1 MGHMV
6 KNQTTEIRVKLCTLR
21 ADLGTYVFY
30 GGYITHG
37 TNTHTHTHLR
47 PSYLPY
53 TGLGISQSSNNR
65 TMNDYLLLNYV

>member
-21 ADLGTYVFY
+21 ADLGMYVFY

-37 TNTHTHTHLR
+37 TNTHTHTHTHTQTLKAFILALHWVR
-47 PSYLPY
+47 DI
-53 TGLGISQSSNNR
+53 TKQQ
-65 TMNDYLLLNYV
+65 